1 MATRSSMTFR
11 RCFLAV
17 WAAVSLTAAGAGCV
31 NDPNAFQPIA
41 YGARPWQPPPGWDPE
56 PACPTGYFVAID
68 SCAGC
73 SDISYALCVGNVFD
87 QCVCGG
93 PSWPGAMCPQGLAC
107 SENDFPPRNWLEF
120 TDYAGPGWAGLSMLG
135 GNKP

>member
-1 MATRSSMTFR
+1 MLPGGLGCRVVGGGR
-11 RCFLAV
+11 RGV
-17 WAAVSLTAAGAGCV
+17 R

-56 PACPTGYFVAID
+56 PACSTGYFVAID
-68 SCAGC
+68 SCPGC
-73 SDISYALCVGNVFD
+73 SEISYALCVGNVFD

-93 PSWPGAMCPQGLAC
+93 PSWPGAICPQQLPC

-135 GNKP
+135 GNNP

>member
-1 MATRSSMTFR
+1 MSFR
-11 RCFLAV
+11 ACFLAV
-17 WAAVSLTAAGAGCV
+17 WAAVSLAAAGAGCV

-56 PACPTGYFVAID
+56 PACSTGYFVAID
-68 SCAGC
+68 SCPGC
-73 SDISYALCVGNVFD
+73 SEISYALCVGNVFD

-93 PSWPGAMCPQGLAC
+93 PSWPGAICPQGLPC

-135 GNKP
+135 GNNP